1 MPKPTPKKKLP
12 SAAPG
17 NAGKKKKSTT
27 SKRPQ
32 IQKLQSDDSRRR
44 SGPFLNTPIHDLL
57 QVFGKAP
64 DQWAARYVIVITAII
79 LRSAVGLGSFSGQG
93 QGPING
99 DFEAQRHW
107 MELTINLPIKEWYF
121 YDLPYWG
128 LDYPP
133 LTAFHSW
140 FCGKLGNLIN
150 DEWFA
155 FVASRGLESP
165 GLKTFMR
172 FTSLISELVI
182 YVPALVLFISLM
194 SKKLNL
200 TRMDQI
206 VITTVILT
214 QPSLMLIDHGHF
226 QYNSVM
232 LGLFIFSL
240 VDLLED
246 NLGLAS
252 IWFMSSIL
260 FKQMALYYSTFV
272 FFFILSRLFTPLP
285 FNLKFKKKVASLVLS
300 FNFTRLFVVG
310 ITVIIT
316 TFVIITPFII
326 GSSNTGEQGEVLT
339 VLKQILIR
347 MFPFQRG
354 LFEDK
359 VANFWCTTNI
369 LVKYKNVFSADQL
382 RHLSLILTLL
392 SILPS
397 GLMVFFKN
405 IWRHS
410 TPPQLLIYGSAATAW
425 GFYLF
430 SFQVHEKTV
439 LVPLIPST
447 LLLVTNDRDI
457 ISIVQWINNIA
468 VFSMYP
474 LLKRDNLILQ
484 YIVTVLLSNWLIGGF
499 NLSLLDNLLWPTK
512 KAVWLWKPIILLS
525 YLAAL
530 SFHFVDFFWA
540 PPANLPDLFVILNT
554 TIAFGCFAIFYIWLN
569 YSILKL

>member
-1 MPKPTPKKKLP
+1 MPKPAQKKKLP
-12 SAAPG
+12 SAASG
-17 NAGKKKKSTT
+17 NATKKKKHSS
-27 SKRPQ
+27 SKRPP
-32 IQKLQSDDSRRR
+32 IARVHTDDSRRR
-44 SGPFLNTPIHDLL
+44 PSPFLNTPIHGLL
-57 QVFGKAP
+57 QIFGKAP

-79 LRSAVGLGSFSGQG
+79 LRSAVGIGSFSGEG

-107 MELTINLPIKEWYF
+107 MELTTNLPIKEWYF

-140 FCGKLGNLIN
+140 FCGILGNLIN

-155 FVASRGLESP
+155 LVASRGLETP

-172 FTSLISELVI
+172 FTSLISELVF
-182 YVPALVLFISLM
+182 YVPALVQFISLM
-194 SKKLNL
+194 SKKSNL
-200 TRMDQI
+200 PRMDQI

-214 QPSLMLIDHGHF
+214 QPSLILIDHGHF

-240 VDLLED
+240 VDLLEG
-246 NLGLAS
+246 NLSLAS

-272 FFFILSRLFTPLP
+272 FFFILSRLFTPPPL
-285 FNLKFKKKVASLVLS
+285 NQKFKKKVLSLVLS
-300 FNFTRLFVVG
+300 FNFTKLFVVG
-310 ITVIIT
+310 ITVVIT
-316 TFVIITPFII
+316 TFVIILPFII
-326 GSSNTGEQGEVLT
+326 GSNTGEQGEVLN

-369 LVKYKNVFSADQL
+369 LIKYKKVFSADQL
-382 RHLSLILTLL
+382 RLLSLILTVL

-397 GLMVFFKN
+397 GLLVFFKN

-457 ISIVQWINNIA
+457 ISIVQWINNMA
-468 VFSMYP
+468 VFSMFP
-474 LLKRDNLILQ
+474 LLKKDNLVLQ
-484 YIVTVLLSNWLIGGF
+484 YIVTVLLSNWFIGGF
-499 NLSLLDNLLWPTK
+499 NYNFLENLLWPTK

-525 YLAAL
+525 YLAA
-530 SFHFVDFFWA
+530 FAYHIVDFFRA
-540 PPANLPDLFVILNT
+540 PPPHLPDLFVILNT